1 MNRRTALKTW
11 GALAAAAVYKP
22 ALSAETFPSRPIKIV
37 VPYPPGGVTDIAA
50 RMAGEVLTER
60 YGQPVIVE
68 NRPGAN
74 GVIGDRYVAA
84 QPADGYTLL
93 LNGLGG
99 ITLPAVT
106 MHGLPLDLVKSFV
119 PVAQV
124 AEFVNVLIVSS
135 NSPVKSV
142 ADLVALAKAKGGAG
156 LSYGSNGIGTS
167 AHMTTEFF
175 AQRTGIKAQHVPY
188 KGSPEVVVDVI
199 NGNLDFCFSNLP
211 PVLGLIKKGSVRAIA
226 VTSAYRSNQ
235 LPDLHTM
242 AEEGLPDFN
251 VTSWLGV
258 YGPAGMDP
266 ALVKTLGDV
275 IVQGLNQPA
284 RIKTLGGAGFEP
296 KPGAAAQ
303 FLSVNQS
310 EYARWGRIARDAQIS
325 LAFGS

>member
-11 GALAAAAVYKP
+11 GALAAAAIYRPV
-22 ALSAETFPSRPIKIV
+22 LSAEAFPARPIKIV

-50 RMAGEVLTER
+50 RMASEILTQK

-74 GVIGDRYVAA
+74 GVIGDRYVAS

-106 MHGLPLDLVKSFV
+106 MHGLPIDLVKSFA
-119 PVAQV
+119 PIAQV

-135 NSPVKSV
+135 GSPVKSV
-142 ADLVALAKAKGGAG
+142 ADLVALAKTKSAG

-175 AQRTGIKAQHVPY
+175 VQRTGIKAQHVPY
-188 KGSPEVVVDVI
+188 KGSGEVLVDVV

-211 PVLGLIKKGSVRAIA
+211 PVLGLIKKGTVRAIA

-235 LPDLHTM
+235 LPELHTM
-242 AEEGLPDFN
+242 IEEGLPDFN

-275 IVQGLNQPA
+275 IVEGLA
-284 RIKTLGGAGFEP
+284 HSDRAKTLSAAGFEP
-296 KPGAAAQ
+296 KPGTAAQ
-303 FLSVNQS
+303 FLEVNQS
-310 EYARWGRIARDAQIS
+310 EQARWGKIAQDAHIS
-325 LAFGS
+325 IEFGS